1 MGMDQLSPEAQEF
14 AQRLIRRKS
23 RQLAAKENF
32 TPSDREDVS
41 QDLWLHLYER
51 LDKFDAEKGT
61 IFAFIVT
68 VVERKAISIMRRH
81 SAAKRDICR
90 CSSLNLSVRAD
101 DGTRI
106 DLASTITQDAPNPR
120 LCKESRHPQH
130 CVEMALDVATVMEQ
144 LPSELRD
151 IGERLKTHTLGTG
164 RKLNDVGHESPS
176 TFASTTPA
184 ADNAVAAI
192 WTLAVGLVPADICV
206 RQVRSGHCQARDPP
220 LLQPQSHGVVVDFD
234 LHVELRDFEN

>member
-106 DLASTITQDAPNPR
+106 DLASTITQDAPDPR
-120 LCKESRHPQH
+120 LCNESRHPQH
-130 CVEMALDVATVMEQ
+130 RVEMALDVATVVEQ
-144 LPSELRD
+144 LPPELRD
-151 IGERLKTHTLGTG
+151 ICERLKTHTL
-164 RKLNDVGHESPS
+164 
-176 TFASTTPA
+176 
-184 ADNAVAAI
+184 
-192 WTLAVGLVPADICV
+192 ADI
-206 RQVRSGHCQARDPP
+206 ARE
-220 LLQPQSHGVVVDFD
+220 LGVPRTTLYSRIKKLREHF
-234 LHVELRDFEN
+234 EEAGLRDYL

>member
-1 MGMDQLSPEAQEF
+1 MGIDQLSSEAQEF

-68 VVERKAISIMRRH
+68 VVERKAISILRRH

-90 CSSLNLSVRAD
+90 CSSLSLSVHAN

-106 DLASTITQDAPNPR
+106 DLASTMTEDAPNPR
-120 LCKESRHPQH
+120 LCQESRQPQH
-130 CVEMALDVATVMEQ
+130 RVEMALDFETVMEQ
-144 LPSELRD
+144 LPPELRD
-151 IGERLKTHTLGTG
+151 LCERLKTQ
-164 RKLNDVGHESPS
+164 
-176 TFASTTPA
+176 
-184 ADNAVAAI
+184 
-192 WTLAVGLVPADICV
+192 TLADIS
-206 RQVRSGHCQARDPP
+206 RELNIPRTTLYGRIKKLREHFEEA
-220 LLQPQSHGVVVDFD
+220 G
-234 LHVELRDFEN
+234 LRDYL